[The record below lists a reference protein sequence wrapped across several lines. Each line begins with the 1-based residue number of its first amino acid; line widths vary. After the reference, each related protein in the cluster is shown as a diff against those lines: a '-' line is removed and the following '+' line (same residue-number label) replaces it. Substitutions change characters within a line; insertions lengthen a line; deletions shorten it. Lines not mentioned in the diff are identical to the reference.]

1 MLLVLGGF
9 GLLIGGAWALVE
21 GASRLARIVG
31 ISELVVGLTIVAIGT
46 SAPELAVSLI
56 GAFQGKP
63 DMVIGNIVGSNIAN
77 IGLILG
83 LAAIIG
89 HIKIPEELLKQDFLW
104 LLLAT
109 LAAGAFAIGGRFDRW
124 EGLVLLA
131 GAAGFTWFNYRVA
144 RDDAMAH
151 AAAEGERAK
160 TAWKT
165 ISISI
170 VAIVLGIAGLV
181 IGGNWLVGGA
191 TEIALDLGV
200 SEYLIGLTMVAVGT
214 SLPELATSVV
224 GVARNQDSLVLGVIV
239 GSNIYN
245 LLLILGSAMFI
256 VPLEVH
262 RNMETVQI
270 PLMIGLT
277 LALVPILRD
286 GLHVKTRWGWL
297 LLAAFILT
305 TVIAVR
311 IDPGS

>member
-191 TEIALDLGV
+191 TEISLDLGV